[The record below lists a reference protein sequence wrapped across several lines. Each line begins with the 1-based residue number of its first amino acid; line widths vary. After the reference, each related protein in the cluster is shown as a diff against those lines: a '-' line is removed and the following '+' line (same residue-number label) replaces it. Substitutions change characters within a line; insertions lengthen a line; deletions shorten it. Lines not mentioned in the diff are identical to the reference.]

1 MNMRMALAFSACAGA
16 LLVAAPVSS
25 LPLGAA
31 GEAVKTTQMKSNLVE
46 EVRHRRHHRRFAH
59 RGHRRY
65 YGHYRHRRHYGYYRH
80 RRHFYPY
87 YYSYYRPYYYPYYY
101 RRRPHFSIY
110 LHF

>member
-1 MNMRMALAFSACAGA
+1 MNMKMALALSACAGA
-16 LLVAAPVSS
+16 LLVAAPVFS
-25 LPLGAA
+25 LPLGAV
-31 GEAVKTTQMKSNLVE
+31 GEAVKTAQVKSNLVE

-59 RGHRRY
+59 RGHRRHF
-65 YGHYRHRRHYGYYRH
+65 GHFRH

-87 YYSYYRPYYYPYYY
+87 YYSYYQPYYYPYYY